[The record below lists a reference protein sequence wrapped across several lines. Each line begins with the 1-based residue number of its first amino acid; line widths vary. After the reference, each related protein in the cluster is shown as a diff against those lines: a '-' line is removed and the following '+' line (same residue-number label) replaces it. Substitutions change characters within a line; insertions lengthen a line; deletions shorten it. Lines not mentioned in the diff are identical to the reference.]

1 MPAKGHSNRQKTALD
16 TEIAQLVIA
25 FERDLYKYVDTV
37 IPKKRKYSL
46 VAACE
51 ARAMMARDLIIEGL
65 DYDINFYPKEKHRL
79 LTEARAKLRSMSV
92 DLQQLN
98 DTGDIS
104 NTAKA
109 HFDEQLDNIQTNL
122 AKILNSL
129 SKRIDLASLS

>member
-25 FERDLYKYVDTV
+25 FERDLYKYVDEV

-65 DYDINFYPKEKHRL
+65 DYDINFYPKEKNRL

-109 HFDEQLDNIQTNL
+109 HFDEQLDDIQTNL

>member
-16 TEIAQLVIA
+16 TEIAKLVIA

-51 ARAMMARDLIIEGL
+51 ARAMMARDFIVEGL
-65 DYDINFYPKEKHRL
+65 DYDINLYSREKHRL
-79 LTEARAKLRSMSV
+79 LTEARAKLRSLSV

-109 HFDEQLDNIQTNL
+109 HFDEQLDDIQTNL